1 MSLLARLI
9 SIIMPWTYV
18 SSCPFHFHYSG
29 QIINPVSP
37 QTRQAAWQR
46 AWARC
51 RHHGEWRAHTC
62 CAGQTTVAPAH
73 WLLWNRPCVAEP
85 LKFSRRIKAKT
96 FCENLEL
103 KQKNTLETLYML
115 NKHTGTSRLMSCQFL
130 TLQLSKHFF
139 EDFRAAYIHS
149 LEPSVI
155 QAGTCLRVHIILQL
169 LISPLTQSQSS
180 PFQ

>member
-1 MSLLARLI
+1 MQPKKLKNKDSAKEDVFLWASGWPFSTLPAQACPGVVSLSQDWPRADCMGLL
-9 SIIMPWTYV
+9 TLCH
-18 SSCPFHFHYSG
+18 SS
-29 QIINPVSP
+29 
-37 QTRQAAWQR
+37 
-46 AWARC
+46 
-51 RHHGEWRAHTC
+51 
-62 CAGQTTVAPAH
+62 PAH